1 MNSKPDSGV
10 CWPARGSECSKG
22 ASLWALGW
30 PTYWSVVH
38 DLGSRVAQCWGLPP
52 LMPPGCGL
60 WAVSGF
66 HLGVL
71 VLDASPASTGPLGKA
86 ENALGLC
93 SLGVFAGQLGA
104 VSAQRV
110 PTFWALG
117 WLTY

>member
-52 LMPPGCGL
+52 LMPPVCGL
-60 WAVSGF
+60 WAVSGL
-66 HLGVL
+66 HLGALVLDASPAPGFWAVSGLHLVVL
-71 VLDASPASTGPLGKA
+71 VLDASPAPRGGGGDWHL
-86 ENALGLC
+86 
-93 SLGVFAGQLGA
+93 VM
-104 VSAQRV
+104 
-110 PTFWALG
+110 
-117 WLTY
+117 